1 MDIEFLMER
10 LEQYILK
17 DSPKL
22 FGNRLV
28 SDEEVR
34 SQLIQ
39 LREAIPDEIFHAR
52 KIIQEREM
60 ILEQAS
66 EEAERIKA
74 DARVEAERAVSEHR
88 LVDEARREAKRI
100 LQEAEN
106 EAKGLRADA
115 DEYVFDMLSQLQG
128 ELTRSLHVVENGL
141 QRLETDRESTLRHRE
156 GPSQV

>member
-10 LEQYILK
+10 LEQYILEE
-17 DSPKL
+17 SPKL

-34 SQLIQ
+34 GQLIQ

-52 KIIQEREM
+52 KILQQRDM
-60 ILEQAS
+60 VLEQAR

-74 DARVEAERAVSEHR
+74 DARVKAERIVSEHR
-88 LVDEARREAKRI
+88 IAEEARREAKRI
-100 LQEAEN
+100 LQKAEN
-106 EAKGLRADA
+106 EAGSLRADA

-128 ELTRSLHVVENGL
+128 ELTRNLHVVENGL
-141 QRLETDRESTLRHRE
+141 QRLEAERETTLRHRE
-156 GPSQV
+156 DLR

>member
-10 LEQYILK
+10 LEQYILEE
-17 DSPKL
+17 SPKF

-52 KIIQEREM
+52 KILQEREM
-60 ILEQAS
+60 ILEQAR

-74 DARVEAERAVSEHR
+74 DARVEVERAVSEHR
-88 LVDEARREAKRI
+88 IVDEARREAKRI
-100 LQEAEN
+100 LQQAEN
-106 EAKGLRADA
+106 EAEGLRADA

-128 ELTRSLHVVENGL
+128 ELTRNLHVVENGL
-141 QRLETDRESTLRHRE
+141 QRLETERETTLQHHKDL
-156 GPSQV
+156 PSV